1 MRRILTCTGL
11 TIILAA
17 CALQSMIATASMSEK
32 FSKPEA
38 AAQKL
43 YSAYKSCNRAA
54 ALKAASSRAVRKLF
68 GQRCQPGDPKWQFMG
83 CEKTGSSHLCS
94 YYYEGG
100 AVSMRVA
107 GGKSVG
113 YRVTS
118 VSFIA
123 D

>member
-1 MRRILTCTGL
+1 MRRILTCTAL

-17 CALQSMIATASMSEK
+17 CALPSMIATASMSEK

-43 YSAYKSCNRAA
+43 YSAYKSCNRPA
-54 ALKAASSRAVRKLF
+54 ALKAASPRAVRKLF

-83 CEKTGSSHLCS
+83 CEKTGSSRLCS

-100 AVSMRVA
+100 AVSMRVVGSA
-107 GGKSVG
+107 SAG